1 MAEAVVSERVPLDPN
16 ARRVALI
23 VASAFFIQH
32 IDGAIINTSLP
43 QMAGS
48 FAVQPVDINI
58 GITAYLLSMAAFV
71 PLGGWIAD
79 RFGAKH
85 VFASAIVIFVVAS
98 IACGLSQ
105 TLWQFAAARIVQG
118 AGAALMAPVG
128 RIVVLRNSAKS
139 SLIDAIALTVWPA
152 LIAPVIGPLIG
163 GLITTYLDWRVN
175 FLINLPLGAIELVVV
190 LLFIP
195 NHRESARTPFDLLGF
210 LLSAAALMLLLYG
223 LERLSLGGQ
232 DRLLATSLI
241 AAGFILGVLSVV
253 HFRRHKTPLLDLTTF
268 RTLTFRVAT
277 LDAGITFRLAI
288 NATPFLLPLMLQVG
302 FGLNPWQAGLYL
314 LVYFA
319 GNLAMKSVTTPTL
332 RRFGFRNVM
341 IGNGLAVAATVAACG
356 LLTPDTQWLLIS
368 IVLFAAGLTRSM
380 QFTTFSTLAFADI
393 PPEQRS
399 SSSTIFNMFQQLAL
413 GFGVASAALVLD
425 WSRAARG
432 ASDVG
437 LADFHAAFVV
447 FGMVA
452 LFATAMVLR
461 LPRDAGAEVSGRGS

>member
-1 MAEAVVSERVPLDPN
+1 MAEAVASERVALDPN
-16 ARRVALI
+16 ARRIALI

-43 QMAGS
+43 QMAAS

-128 RIVVLRNSAKS
+128 RIVVLRNTEKS

-163 GLITTYLDWRVN
+163 GLITTYVDWRVN
-175 FLINLPLGAIELVVV
+175 FLINIPLGAIELVLV

-195 NHRESARTPFDLLGF
+195 NHKESARTPFDVLGF

-232 DRLLATSLI
+232 DRLLAASLI
-241 AAGFILGVLSVV
+241 GAGLVLGVLSVI

-277 LDAGITFRLAI
+277 LDAGNTFRLAI

-319 GNLAMKSVTTPTL
+319 GNLSMKSVTTPTL

-341 IGNGLAVAATVAACG
+341 IGNGLAVAGTVAACG
-356 LLTPDTQWLLIS
+356 LLTPANP
-368 IVLFAAGLTRSM
+368 V
-380 QFTTFSTLAFADI
+380 AFDFGRAVRRR
-393 PPEQRS
+393 PH
-399 SSSTIFNMFQQLAL
+399 AL
-413 GFGVASAALVLD
+413 DAVHHVLD
-425 WSRAARG
+425 AGVRRHRSRAAKLVVDDLQHVPAAGARLWRGLRG
-432 ASDVG
+432 ARAR
-437 LADFHAAFVV
+437 L
-447 FGMVA
+447 VA
-452 LFATAMVLR
+452 RRARRGRRWSRRFPRGVLR
-461 LPRDAGAEVSGRGS
+461 VRRCRAARHRHGPAPAARRRRGGQRP